1 MRTETRRVVPHT
13 RFLLAVTVV
22 LAVVGIGIRAA
33 GAGEPGTCAKAA
45 APPQKS
51 AVSAPAP
58 NDAAKA
64 AQTSSGEAAGQAGMR
79 AFVDP
84 ATGQLREPTAEEAAT
99 LNRFLVRAFA
109 LPTGP
114 EVVQYP
120 NGMLSAQL
128 GEEYMNDVIVR
139 KNPDGTLS
147 WVCVPRPLS
156 ETVLK
161 TAAPPKSPELEKE

>member
-45 APPQKS
+45 APPQKP

-99 LNRFLVRAFA
+99 LNGSSSGRLPFRRGPRSSST
-109 LPTGP
+109 PTG
-114 EVVQYP
+114 
-120 NGMLSAQL
+120 
-128 GEEYMNDVIVR
+128 
-139 KNPDGTLS
+139 
-147 WVCVPRPLS
+147 C
-156 ETVLK
+156 
-161 TAAPPKSPELEKE
+161 